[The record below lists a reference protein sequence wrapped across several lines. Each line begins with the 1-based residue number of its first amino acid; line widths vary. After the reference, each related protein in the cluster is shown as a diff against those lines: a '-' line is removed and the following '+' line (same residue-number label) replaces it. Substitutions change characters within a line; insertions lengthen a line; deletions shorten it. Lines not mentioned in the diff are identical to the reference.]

1 MGYWQSFN
9 CTVIKTLNMS
19 MCQICKSEAMATE
32 GSVHVKTTHA
42 SLEGKKKSQIF
53 YDIVI
58 IVVGLKIVQL
68 STLAAPLSADSFT
81 FLVVRGSGRDGDVVP
96 LGQSVGVPHTKLLS
110 CGDFSQHAV
119 ENLKKKQKQC

>member
-42 SLEGKKKSQIF
+42 SLEGKKSHRFFMI
-53 YDIVI
+53 
-58 IVVGLKIVQL
+58 
-68 STLAAPLSADSFT
+68 
-81 FLVVRGSGRDGDVVP
+81 
-96 LGQSVGVPHTKLLS
+96 LLLLLL
-110 CGDFSQHAV
+110 D
-119 ENLKKKQKQC
+119 